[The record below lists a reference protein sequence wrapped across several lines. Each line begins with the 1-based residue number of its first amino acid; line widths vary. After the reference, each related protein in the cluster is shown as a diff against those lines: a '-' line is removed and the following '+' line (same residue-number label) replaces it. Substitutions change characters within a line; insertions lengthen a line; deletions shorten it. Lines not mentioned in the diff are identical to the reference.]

1 MRLFSRQLRRLVIG
15 PSFFDRVKILL
26 DRRLVQKAVGRTL
39 LKDLI
44 SDAWIVSRIVSRSFR
59 SFWKVERG
67 GESMDGYRR
76 LSSLLCSALSW
87 RRLTFIQLNL
97 SRQPLFNGRISRPMG
112 RDAASVDNWTF
123 QWLAATSNN
132 GIRTRIHLISRN
144 RGRWWHEGYRDWRF
158 RRDETSSLYTD
169 SSVWKAWIRDG
180 FCGRWMM

>member
-1 MRLFSRQLRRLVIG
+1 MVRHSSTASKYSWIEGWYKRPRGERFW
-15 PSFFDRVKILL
+15 KIWLATRGSSLESSL
-26 DRRLVQKAVGRTL
+26 DRFEAPERWKGEGR
-39 LKDLI
+39 
-44 SDAWIVSRIVSRSFR
+44 AWTGI
-59 SFWKVERG
+59 G
-67 GESMDGYRR
+67 G
-76 LSSLLCSALSW
+76 SLLFSALSW